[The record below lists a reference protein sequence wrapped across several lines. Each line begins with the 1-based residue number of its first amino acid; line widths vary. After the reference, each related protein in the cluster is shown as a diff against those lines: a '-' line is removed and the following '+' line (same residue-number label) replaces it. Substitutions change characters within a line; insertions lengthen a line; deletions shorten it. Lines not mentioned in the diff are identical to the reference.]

1 MIFWTQT
8 WFKNVNFNSDINQAA
23 EAARKIRLL
32 ALDVDGILTDG
43 RLYYSNKG
51 EELKAFHVLDGHGIK
66 TLQENRIEVA
76 IITGR
81 TSNILKQRASELGVA
96 KVHQGVADKL
106 SVLNLIMEKH
116 SYSTDEV
123 AYAGDDLPDLSA
135 LQAVGLSFS
144 VPNAHPRIKKVVD
157 IVTNMQGGWGAV
169 REMSDFIIESKG
181 NCQTI

>member
-1 MIFWTQT
+1 M
-8 WFKNVNFNSDINQAA
+8 NFNCGIDKAA

-43 RLYYSNKG
+43 RLYYSNNG
-51 EELKAFHVLDGHGIK
+51 EELKAFHALDGHGIK
-66 TLQENRIEVA
+66 RLQENKIEVA

-81 TSNILKQRASELGVA
+81 TSNILKQRASELRVA

-106 SVLNLIMEKH
+106 SVLNLMMERH

-123 AYAGDDLPDLSA
+123 AYAGDDLPDLNA

-144 VPNAHPRIKKVVD
+144 VPNAHPKVKKVVD

-169 REMSDFIIESKG
+169 REMSDFILKSKG
-181 NCQTI
+181 NCQTA

>member
-1 MIFWTQT
+1 M
-8 WFKNVNFNSDINQAA
+8 NFNCDKNQAA

-43 RLYYSNKG
+43 RSVLFQQWRRAQ
-51 EELKAFHVLDGHGIK
+51 AFHVLDGHGIK
-66 TLQENRIEVA
+66 RLQENKIEVA

-144 VPNAHPRIKKVVD
+144 VPNAHPKIKKVVD

-169 REMSDFIIESKG
+169 REMSDFILKSKG
-181 NCQTI
+181 NCQTT

>member
-1 MIFWTQT
+1 LKKKLKK
-8 WFKNVNFNSDINQAA
+8 KNNGCENKENKIKIQIIN
-23 EAARKIRLL
+23 I
-32 ALDVDGILTDG
+32 II
-43 RLYYSNKG
+43 NNI
-51 EELKAFHVLDGHGIK
+51 IK
-66 TLQENRIEVA
+66 RIQKTTLQENRIEVA

-96 KVHQGVADKL
+96 KIHQGVADKL

-144 VPNAHPRIKKVVD
+144 VPNAHPKIKKVVD

-169 REMSDFIIESKG
+169 REMSDFILESKG
-181 NCQTI
+181 NCQAI